1 MSTDRIEVTK
11 KYYIPFRICFLDICK
26 NLFQHG
32 FGPAIRIGAL
42 SFRAFF
48 CDRNDCRIAIYS
60 CWRGENNIFD
70 TMFSHHI
77 YKSKCTSNI
86 ILIIF
91 PRLGNG
97 FTYCFQSCEMNTGV
111 DLFFVKN
118 FIHCVAVQDVCFVE
132 FQVFSCNLF
141 YSFQWLLRCVV

>member
-60 CWRGENNIFD
+60 CRRGENNIFD
-70 TMFSHHI
+70 TVFSHHI

-91 PRLGNG
+91 PRFYNRLSD
-97 FTYCFQSCEMNTGV
+97 CFQSSKMYTGINV
-111 DLFFVKN
+111 FLFKN
-118 FIHCVAVQDVCFVE
+118 FIQSFTIKNIFFIKLHRLTCD
-132 FQVFSCNLF
+132 LF
-141 YSFQWLLRCVV
+141 YSFQAFFTGVA